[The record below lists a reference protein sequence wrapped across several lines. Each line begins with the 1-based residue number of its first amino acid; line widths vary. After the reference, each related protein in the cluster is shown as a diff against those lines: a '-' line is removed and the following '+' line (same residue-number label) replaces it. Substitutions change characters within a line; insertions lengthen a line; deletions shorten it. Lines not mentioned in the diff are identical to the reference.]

1 MRKILSK
8 LIALHR
14 YVGLAICVFLVHLSI
29 TGIFLNHSI
38 GLNLDQTFISWP
50 WVLKQYNLKVPEPE
64 QVFTIEANNF
74 SRFGEEVF
82 FNDKPI
88 LFIENDLMGAIK
100 LGNQYIIATNSDLY
114 LMNDQG
120 FIVDENNALP
130 FTIKKLG
137 TDNKNIFIQEQR
149 GINWQANTIESEW
162 NKTEDFSGVWSLE
175 GTLTKINE
183 QKISKF
189 FVGEGV
195 SLEQI
200 ILDFH
205 SGAVFQRAGKL
216 FFDAVS
222 ILLIILSFSGIWL
235 WYIKKR

>member
-1 MRKILSK
+1 M
-8 LIALHR
+8 
-14 YVGLAICVFLVHLSI
+14 
-29 TGIFLNHSI
+29 
-38 GLNLDQTFISWP
+38 Q
-50 WVLKQYNLKVPEPE
+50 
-64 QVFTIEANNF
+64 
-74 SRFGEEVF
+74 
-82 FNDKPI
+82 
-88 LFIENDLMGAIK
+88 
-100 LGNQYIIATNSDLY
+100 
-114 LMNDQG
+114 
-120 FIVDENNALP
+120 
-130 FTIKKLG
+130 
-137 TDNKNIFIQEQR
+137 
-149 GINWQANTIESEW
+149 
-162 NKTEDFSGVWSLE
+162 